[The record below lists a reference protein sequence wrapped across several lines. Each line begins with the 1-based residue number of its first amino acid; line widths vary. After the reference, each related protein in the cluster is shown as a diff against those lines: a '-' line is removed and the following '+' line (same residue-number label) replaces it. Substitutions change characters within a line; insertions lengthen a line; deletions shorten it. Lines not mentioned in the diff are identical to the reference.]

1 MENNDKNNKKP
12 FNYGGQAVMEGV
24 MMRGSKAM
32 AVAVRHP
39 EGHIIIHREPLDKFM
54 YDGWISRTP
63 FIRGLVLLWDS
74 LGLGVRSLLFS
85 SNVAMEAENT
95 QGKEKEGPTA
105 GETAP
110 VEVESV
116 FEGPLAWGMLAV
128 SFGFGIG
135 LFFLLPAFVAG
146 LIEKWLGIESAI
158 LGNLVEGVIR
168 LFLLIGYIWAVG
180 KIPDIARVFSYH
192 GAEHKTIMAYE
203 AKAKLE
209 PEIVS
214 RYSMYHPR
222 CGTGFLLTVVV
233 ISILLFTFFGQQS
246 LPMRL
251 LTRLLLIP
259 VVAGIAYEYIKFT
272 AKYQHLGIV
281 RAITQPNLWLQ
292 RLTTREPTL
301 PMLEVAIKALQYVL
315 QAEEERPA
323 EAETLSIG
331 V

>member
-1 MENNDKNNKKP
+1 
-12 FNYGGQAVMEGV
+12 MEGV

-39 EGHIIIHREPLDKFM
+39 EGHIIVHREPLDKFM
-54 YDGWISRTP
+54 YDGWITRTP
-63 FIRGLVLLWDS
+63 FLRGLVLLWDS

-85 SNVAMEAENT
+85 SNVALEAET
-95 QGKEKEGPTA
+95 AKEQGKKGPAA

-110 VEVESV
+110 VKVDNV
-116 FEGPLAWGMLAV
+116 FEGPLAWGMLIV

-146 LIEKWLGIESAI
+146 LIEKWIGIESA
-158 LGNLVEGVIR
+158 LVGNLVEGLIR
-168 LFLLIGYIWAVG
+168 LLLLVGYIWAVG

-203 AKAKLE
+203 AKAELE
-209 PEIVS
+209 PETVS

-222 CGTGFLLTVVV
+222 CGTGFLLTVVI
-233 ISILLFTFFGQQS
+233 ISILVFSFFGRQP
-246 LPMRL
+246 LALRL
-251 LTRLLLIP
+251 LTRILLIP
-259 VVAGIAYEYIKFT
+259 VIAGISYEYIKFT
-272 AKYQHLGIV
+272 AKYQNLAIV

-292 RLTTREPTL
+292 RLTTREPSL

-315 QAEEERPA
+315 MAEEDKPA
-323 EAETLSIG
+323 EPETISIG